1 MTATII
7 VMGTLFSVMLV
18 SYIVFKH
25 EHREEERT
33 EAYLYRHRNDADKLA
48 ATEEVSAAYKE
59 LEALGILK

>member
-25 EHREEERT
+25 EHREEART

-48 ATEEVSAAYKE
+48 ATADVAAAYNE
-59 LEALGILK
+59 LVAAGLIK